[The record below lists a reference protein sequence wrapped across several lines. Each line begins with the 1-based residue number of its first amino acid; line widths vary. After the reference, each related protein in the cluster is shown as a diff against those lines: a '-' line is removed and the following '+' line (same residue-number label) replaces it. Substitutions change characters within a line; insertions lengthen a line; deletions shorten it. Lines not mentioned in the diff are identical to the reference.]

1 MNIAKQT
8 IRLYWQHLRKHKV
21 VLWLSII
28 FAGGGV
34 LVGQFLVPLVV
45 AQSVDKLVALQGQSF
60 SIASQFGLLLAAL
73 AGLLIAEI
81 ILWRI
86 QTYILWGMET
96 NIMKEL
102 SERCFAVLIRKD
114 HKFHTNRF
122 GGSLVSQTN
131 KFVSA
136 FERLMDEFVYNGVT
150 LVVAFAATIIILW
163 PKSPQFVVVFMAVS
177 LIFIVVMYLRTK
189 IEYPFSV
196 REAAAETKQ
205 TGQLADAITNIGTI
219 KPFAQESLEDR
230 LFSNKTQDVKL
241 KSLATRRIALV
252 NDTISNGFT
261 SVLYFLAIFFSIIA
275 VVTFGASIGTVL
287 LINSYGSNL
296 LRRLWELRR
305 VMKNITRSF
314 GDAHDMTEI
323 LGSEPEIK
331 DISHPEKLS
340 VVRGDIQLR
349 DIVYT
354 YPEQPDNPLF
364 KGLSVHIKPGE
375 KVGLVGHSGGG
386 KTTITKL
393 ILRLMDVDS
402 GTIHIDGRDISQV
415 TQHDLRASIAYV
427 PQEPLMFHRSIAD
440 NIRYGRLGASQQEI
454 EAVAKMAHAHEF
466 IINLPKG
473 YETLVGERGT
483 KLSGGQRQRV
493 AIARAMLK
501 NAPILL
507 LDEATSA
514 LDSDSEQ
521 LIQAALWKL
530 MEGKTAIVIAHRL
543 STIQRMD
550 RILVLEEGAI
560 VEQGTHKELTRRG
573 GIYAELWAHQ
583 SGGFL
588 NEDE

>member
-8 IRLYWQHLRKHKV
+8 IQLYWQHLSKHKV
-21 VLWLSII
+21 WFLASNLLAMIAV
-28 FAGGGV
+28 V
-34 LVGQFLVPLVV
+34 VGQFLVPLVV
-45 AQSVDKLVALQGQSF
+45 AGSVDKLVALQGQTF
-60 SIASQFGLLLAAL
+60 SIVDQFGWLLGGLAILLLA
-73 AGLLIAEI
+73 EI
-81 ILWRI
+81 LLWRL
-86 QTYILWGMET
+86 QNFLLWGLET
-96 NIMKEL
+96 NVMKEL
-102 SERCFAVLIRKD
+102 SERCFAVLVRKD

-131 KFVSA
+131 KFISA
-136 FERLMDEFVYNGVT
+136 FERLIDEFVYNGVT
-150 LVVAFAATIIILW
+150 MVAAFAATVIILW
-163 PKSPQFVVVFMAVS
+163 PKSPQFVIIFTVIS
-177 LIFIVVMYLRTK
+177 LIFVAVMYWRVK

-196 REAAAETKQ
+196 REAASETKQ

-219 KPFAQESLEDR
+219 KPFAHERLEDT
-230 LFSNKTQDVKL
+230 LFSQKTLDVKQ
-241 KSLATRRIALV
+241 KSLATRHISMI

-261 SVLYFLAIFFSIIA
+261 SILYFTAILFSIIA
-275 VVTFGASIGTVL
+275 VVSFGASIGTVL

-323 LGSEPEIK
+323 LQKEPEIK
-331 DISHPEKLS
+331 DVARPEKLA
-340 VVRGDIQLR
+340 VIHGDIQLR
-349 DIVYT
+349 NVSFA
-354 YPEQPDNPLF
+354 YPEQASKPLF
-364 KGLSVHIKPGE
+364 KDLSLHIKPGE

-386 KTTITKL
+386 KTTLTKL
-393 ILRLMDVDS
+393 ILRLMDLNS
-402 GTIHIDGRDISQV
+402 GQIMIDGSNVAKVAQ
-415 TQHDLRASIAYV
+415 QDLRAKVAYV

-440 NIRYGRLGASQQEI
+440 NIRYGRLGATQQEV
-454 EAVAKMAHAHEF
+454 ETAAKMAHAHEF
-466 IINLPKG
+466 IRDLPKG

-493 AIARAMLK
+493 AIARSMLK

-514 LDSDSEQ
+514 LDSESEK

-530 MEGKTAIVIAHRL
+530 MEGKTALVIAHRL

-550 RILVLEEGAI
+550 RIIVLEDGQI
-560 VEQGTHKELTRRG
+560 IEQGSHKELLRKEG
-573 GIYAELWAHQ
+573 KYAELWAHQ

-588 NEDE
+588 ED